1 MHVSSPV
8 ARCEAVYRT
17 EPCAR
22 SFAED
27 LEAHLLHGYVFSTPD
42 YFVMGRAVCKDAPH
56 ADIVN
61 PWVNFPSGDCW
72 HLYLFA
78 GPMQA
83 AFDCAPY
90 PLNFVSFERRNL
102 LRVYEIDR
110 IRRRCINGFRSLS

>member
-1 MHVSSPV
+1 
-8 ARCEAVYRT
+8 
-17 EPCAR
+17 
-22 SFAED
+22 
-27 LEAHLLHGYVFSTPD
+27 VFSTPD

-83 AFDCAPY
+83 AFDLAPY
-90 PLNFVSFERRNL
+90 HLNFVSYERRNL
-102 LRVYEIDR
+102 LRVHPLDR
-110 IRRRCINGFRSLS
+110 IRQRCINGSRSLSSRGCAYTLPTK